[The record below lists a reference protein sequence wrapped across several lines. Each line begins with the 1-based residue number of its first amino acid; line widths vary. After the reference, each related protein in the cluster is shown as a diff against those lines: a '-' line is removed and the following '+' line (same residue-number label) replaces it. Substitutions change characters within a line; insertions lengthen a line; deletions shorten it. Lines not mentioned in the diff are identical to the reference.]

1 MAKEDFI
8 LRETVNAPLTTKGS
22 ALTWAN
28 VDANFIELY
37 NQLVNL
43 SQSSNV
49 DAYDNSVKYDD
60 TYNNYVMY
68 NNQLW
73 KYINVTPSTGQ
84 TPSEGA
90 YWTAVYAT
98 DLVGKSLGNYKEYR
112 VSLTQSGTS
121 APSII
126 DETGK
131 DTSCGTITGAV
142 HARTDVGTFTIT
154 KTGAFG
160 SGTSVVFGGFNGY
173 ISLDSIT
180 DDVITYRTF
189 DFTEGIATDGLL
201 TNTGIII
208 TIKN

>member
-73 KYINVTPSTGQ
+73 KFINETPTTDQ
-84 TPSEGA
+84 TPVEGFF
-90 YWTAVYAT
+90 WTAVYAT

-112 VSLTQSGTS
+112 ASLTQSGTS

-160 SGTSVVFGGFNGY
+160 SGTSVVLGSFNGY

-189 DFTEGIATDGLL
+189 NFTEGIATDGLL
-201 TNTGIII
+201 KNTGIII
-208 TIKN
+208 TVKN